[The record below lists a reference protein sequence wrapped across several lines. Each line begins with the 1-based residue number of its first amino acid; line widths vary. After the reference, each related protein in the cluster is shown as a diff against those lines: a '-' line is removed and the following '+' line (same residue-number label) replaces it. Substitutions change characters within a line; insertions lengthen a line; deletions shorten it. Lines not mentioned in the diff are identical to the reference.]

1 MKKSL
6 LFILGVVF
14 VSISACE
21 YNYIE
26 PVEVELPDDPVSFA
40 EQIEPIFQDKCA
52 TCHATTNPVLTTGDA
67 YDNLIDGN
75 YIDTEN
81 PEASSLYT
89 KVDEGHPGGNS
100 ALNATELALI
110 LKWIEEGAEN
120 N

>member
-1 MKKSL
+1 MKKTL

-26 PVEVELPDDPVSFA
+26 PVEVELPDEPVSFA
-40 EQIEPIFQDKCA
+40 QQIDPIFQDKCVA
-52 TCHATTNPVLTTGDA
+52 CHATTKPVLTEGDS
-67 YDNLIDGN
+67 YDNLINGN

-81 PEASSLYT
+81 PESSDLYV
-89 KVDEGHPGGNS
+89 KVNEGHPNANS
-100 ALNATELALI
+100 ALNATELALL